1 MRTTVRI
8 PDELLQQAKA
18 QAAQEGLRLR
28 DLIERGLR
36 LALSERRQ
44 SKSRRV
50 TFPLLRSRK
59 PGVLTSAAV
68 SSAEE
73 AVARQE
79 DSDRAYAM

>member
-8 PDELLQQAKA
+8 PDELLRQAKVRA
-18 QAAQEGLRLR
+18 TQEGLRLR

-44 SKSRRV
+44 SKARRV
-50 TFPLLRSRK
+50 TFPLLRSSK
-59 PGVLTSAAV
+59 PGALTAAAV

-73 AVARQE
+73 SATQQE
-79 DSDRAYAM
+79 DFARADAL